1 MTWWDEQTDQRR
13 VALGAVLDSARGQH
27 CRDDAGGDRGF
38 AAWLL
43 VADLTCRRHIG
54 VSIFDIADWPWRTAY
69 DDGQAP
75 GDALRDALA
84 ADDTIAVLLG
94 GLT

>member
-1 MTWWDEQTDQRR
+1 VRR
-13 VALGAVLDSARGQH
+13 FAL
-27 CRDDAGGDRGF
+27 
-38 AAWLL
+38 
-43 VADLTCRRHIG
+43 
-54 VSIFDIADWPWRTAY
+54 SIFDIADWPWRTAY

-75 GDALRDALA
+75 GDGLRDALA